1 MNKKAPTEL
10 PVIQKT
16 YDLILWYVPL
26 LQKLPRDHR
35 FSLGDRMIES
45 LYALLEELIAARYA
59 KEKLTQLEA
68 SNVRLEKLRYQ
79 TKLLLDFQQMDGRR
93 FQHVAKLM
101 NEIGTNLGGWIKQQ
115 KQNETSRQFVAASH

>member
-1 MNKKAPTEL
+1 MSKKAPTEL

-35 FSLGDRMIES
+35 FALGDRMIES
-45 LYALLEELIAARYA
+45 LYELLEELIAARYA
-59 KEKLTQLEA
+59 KEKVAQLEA

-93 FQHVAKLM
+93 FQHVAKLI

-115 KQNETSRQFVAASH
+115 KQNETSRQLVAASH